1 MRLVFMGTSEFAVP
15 SLRALYDAG
24 HTIAAV
30 VTRPDRPR
38 RRQSDRP
45 APSPVKKAALPLG
58 LPVLDPAAVREP
70 GFADRLKELTPEIM
84 VVVAYG
90 QILPPEILDIPPRGC
105 INLHASLLPKYRGA
119 APIARALMAGEKITG
134 VTTMKMNAGVDTG
147 DILLQRDCPVG
158 IGDTTGELTPRLAAL
173 GAPLLVETIDRIGRG
188 ILEPRRQDQAEAS
201 AAPPLKKEDGL
212 IDWTA
217 GAESI
222 ANCVRACNPWPVAHT
237 AHRGAI
243 VQILRA
249 EVSFRPPPDLNKET
263 GPRAAAARP
272 VPGQILAGGGGRLIV
287 ACQGESR
294 LEILEMRFPGGRAI
308 SARDAVNGRLVRAGE
323 ILGATVAG

>member
-15 SLRALYDAG
+15 ALQALYDSG

-38 RRQSDRP
+38 RRQSDSP
-45 APSPVKKAALPLG
+45 APSPVKKAALDLG
-58 LPVLDPAAVREP
+58 LPVLDPASVRDP
-70 GFADRLKELTPEIM
+70 GFAELLAALTPEVM

-90 QILPPEILDIPPRGC
+90 QILPPEILGIPPRGC
-105 INLHASLLPKYRGA
+105 LNLHASLLPKYRGA

-134 VTTMKMNAGVDTG
+134 VTTMKMDAGVDTG

-158 IGDTTGELTPRLAAL
+158 IEDTAGELTPRLAAL
-173 GAPLLVETIDRIGRG
+173 GAPLLVETIDQLGRG
-188 ILEPRRQDQAEAS
+188 ILEPRRQDRAEATT
-201 AAPPLKKEDGL
+201 ALPLKKEDGL

-217 GAESI
+217 HAESI
-222 ANCVRACNPWPVAHT
+222 ANRVRGCNPWPVAHT
-237 AHRGAI
+237 THRGAI

-249 EVSFRPPPDLNKET
+249 EVSFRVPPERT
-263 GPRAAAARP
+263 GEAGARAATTRT

-287 ACQGESR
+287 GCQGGSR
-294 LEILEMRFPGGRAI
+294 MEILEMRFPGGRAI

-323 ILGATVAG
+323 IFGATTPA